1 MRIIDI
7 IKMLGK
13 QGLSFRGHRNESA
26 SSLDNEVLNHGNV
39 LATVQLISKYDPI
52 MATHVSEVQN
62 KSSERIKKL
71 EQKGI
76 IHSKGHGGLVT
87 YLSKTTI
94 KHLLIEFLKEGKK
107 WQKW

>member
-1 MRIIDI
+1 
-7 IKMLGK
+7 
-13 QGLSFRGHRNESA
+13 
-26 SSLDNEVLNHGNV
+26 
-39 LATVQLISKYDPI
+39 

-94 KHLLIEFLKEGKK
+94 NM
-107 WQKW
+107 WSM